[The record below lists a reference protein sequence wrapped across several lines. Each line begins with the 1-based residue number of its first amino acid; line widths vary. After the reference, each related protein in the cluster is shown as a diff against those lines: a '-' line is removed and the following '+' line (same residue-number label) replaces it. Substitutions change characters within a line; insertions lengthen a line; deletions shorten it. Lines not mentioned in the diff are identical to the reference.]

1 MEGNYICERCGARLN
16 VADDAVL
23 TVVAGT
29 LGKRNV
35 RIVAENGKAIHRCE
49 VRPSGP
55 RHP

>member
-1 MEGNYICERCGARLN
+1 MDGNYVCERCGARLN
-16 VADDAVL
+16 VAEGAVL

-35 RIVAENGKAIHRCE
+35 RIVAENGRPIHRCE

>member
-1 MEGNYICERCGARLN
+1 MDGNYVCERCGARLN
-16 VADDAVL
+16 VSEGAVL

-35 RIVAENGKAIHRCE
+35 RIVAANGKPIHRCE